1 MLHIGPVRIGGGAPL
16 ALIAGLNVLE
26 SSRDAIEFALALQA
40 LAERRAIPLVFKASW
55 DKANRTSHASYS
67 GPGLDEGIEI
77 LRDVK
82 RATDLPLLT
91 DVHEPHQAKPLAAVV
106 DCLQIPAFLCR
117 QTDLI
122 KACAATDLPLNVKKG
137 QFLGPRDVPYIVEK
151 IRTWGRGGVMLTE
164 RGTSF
169 GYDDLVVDMRA
180 LAQMREHAPVC
191 FDATHA
197 AQLPNAGTGV
207 SGGDRRFV
215 PPLARAAVAAGVDAV
230 FLEAHPDPTAAPCDG
245 PCQLDLSALDVL
257 LGQLL
262 AIDAALREGRA

>member
-55 DKANRTSHASYS
+55 DKANRTSHASYR

-180 LAQMREHAPVC
+180 LGPVLGNRKDFVGRHSLPPHQGESTMRAHFHARPLGRHYRHRFRTGQSAFRPRQV
-191 FDATHA
+191 DAGK
-197 AQLPNAGTGV
+197 AGTLTRP
-207 SGGDRRFV
+207 SGRS
-215 PPLARAAVAAGVDAV
+215 PAPARAARRA
-230 FLEAHPDPTAAPCDG
+230 
-245 PCQLDLSALDVL
+245 S
-257 LGQLL
+257 
-262 AIDAALREGRA
+262 GRRR